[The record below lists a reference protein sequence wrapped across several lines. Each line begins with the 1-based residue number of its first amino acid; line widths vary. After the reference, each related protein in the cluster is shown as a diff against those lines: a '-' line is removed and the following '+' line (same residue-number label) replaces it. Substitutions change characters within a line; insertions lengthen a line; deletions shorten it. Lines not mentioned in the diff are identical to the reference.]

1 MQDQISSPILAERSD
16 DGSTAEADEIVVAW
30 LSSLPRP
37 SDGGARTRGVIR
49 SCHALGR
56 SVLRYVLDAPAGD
69 AREAGGDD
77 IPGLDR
83 MIWAVAA
90 ANRRAGLGISQTLDD
105 LVRLESEASRRL
117 WTRAQETQE
126 WRDALARTL
135 RLTLLLGAVTSRLV
149 HILEESALRSR
160 REHSAALAAMTDML
174 SHELGNRLGAAL
186 TASEMLI
193 NPDIDL
199 DARGLARAAN
209 VVRASVDA
217 ALHTVDDVRALAASR
232 SRLDG
237 PHPRSM
243 KLPILVQAVI
253 ERLRSEAE
261 EAGVDVVVDGETVA
275 CKVDAARLRLIIF
288 NLVGNGIKYH
298 DPDKERRTVRVS
310 SVRRDDRV
318 ELCVADNGI
327 GIPGDELADVFRY
340 RRRGS
345 EANVVPGS
353 GLGLAIVRE
362 AVEQM
367 DGEIS
372 VESEPGVGTCFL
384 TTFRPLDEGGGRAAE
399 HVEEEPEPRSH
410 AH

>member
-1 MQDQISSPILAERSD
+1 MQDQISSPRIVQRSSD
-16 DGSTAEADEIVVAW
+16 DSAASADQIVAEW

-37 SDGGARTRGVIR
+37 SDREGLPRTVLR
-49 SCHALGR
+49 SYSVLGS
-56 SVLRYVLDAPAGD
+56 SVLRYALHANGADAPGT
-69 AREAGGDD
+69 GDD

-83 MIWAVAA
+83 MLWAVAA
-90 ANRRAGLGISQTLDD
+90 SNRRAGLGISQTLDD
-105 LVRLESEASRRL
+105 LVRLEAAALQRLWADARATERWSEALASTMRL
-117 WTRAQETQE
+117 A
-126 WRDALARTL
+126 
-135 RLTLLLGAVTSRLV
+135 LLLGGVTGRLV

-160 REHSAALAAMTDML
+160 REHSAALAAMTDIL

-193 NPDIDL
+193 NPEIDL
-199 DARGLARAAN
+199 DARGLARAAS

-217 ALHTVDDVRALAASR
+217 ALHTVDDVRALATSR

-243 KLPILVQAVI
+243 RLPVLVQAVI

-261 EAGVDVVVDGETVA
+261 EAGVEVAVDGETVP
-275 CKVDAARLRLIIF
+275 CRVDAARLRLIIF
-288 NLVGNGIKYH
+288 NLVGNGIKYR
-298 DPDKERRTVRVS
+298 DPDKERRTVRIS
-310 SVRRDDRV
+310 STRKGERV

-327 GIPGDELADVFRY
+327 GIPRDEVAGVFRY

-353 GLGLAIVRE
+353 GLGLAIARE

-367 DGEIS
+367 GGQIS
-372 VESEPGVGTCFL
+372 VESEPGVGTCFFVNFPPVRD
-384 TTFRPLDEGGGRAAE
+384 TPPAQPPDDVA
-399 HVEEEPEPRSH
+399 EPRSGMH
-410 AH
+410 